1 LDEACD
7 VANKIEPNLLVKGG
21 RQSNN
26 TMSYKNSRTLMRD
39 AGNKEFIHSLSGNV
53 GLSNKFTLK
62 LTQKSKDTLGSY
74 ELDTQEGIDHFIV
87 DYKQQLLRKAVEDRA
102 RVAAR
107 VAAKPKKDKKGKKNR
122 KPKK

>member
-1 LDEACD
+1 
-7 VANKIEPNLLVKGG
+7 
-21 RQSNN
+21 
-26 TMSYKNSRTLMRD
+26 MRD

-107 VAAKPKKDKKGKKNR
+107 VAAKPKKGKKGKKNR

>member
-1 LDEACD
+1 
-7 VANKIEPNLLVKGG
+7 
-21 RQSNN
+21 
-26 TMSYKNSRTLMRD
+26 MRD

-74 ELDTQEGIDHFIV
+74 ALDTQEGIDHFIV